1 MKYLLTLIVGALLG
15 GVGAYFLFVGAPG
28 AKTLPGEPLR
38 APEAGG
44 DPPGT
49 AVLTLDEQFFS
60 TLLDTIF
67 RDLGQ
72 PTFKLAGAGGAPAG
86 PDPFGRLGGADGFR
100 VVKAQGGCENR
111 VMLLNEGSG
120 TKTAVQLK
128 GGQILVP
135 LAFSGSYNL
144 GTCLNFRGSAQ
155 ASLQLSFDQQA
166 QTLYGRLNVEGV
178 NLEGFSPVF
187 SPVVTGFVQNAINQ
201 RVNPLVLLRGQQ
213 LNLVVPV
220 EATGGSLRAQPR
232 DVRYEATDGALRL
245 HVTYDFG
252 GARAGSPPPPG

>member
-28 AKTLPGEPLR
+28 AKSVPGEPLR

-49 AVLTLDEQFFS
+49 VVLTLDEPFFA

-72 PTFKLAGAGGAPAG
+72 PTFKLAGAGG

-111 VMLLNEGSG
+111 VVLMGEGSG
-120 TKTAVQLK
+120 TKTVVQLRD
-128 GGQILVP
+128 GRILVP

-155 ASLQLSFDQQA
+155 ADLQLSYDGQA
-166 QTLYGRLNVEGV
+166 QTLYGRLSVEGV

-232 DVRYEATDGALRL
+232 DVRYEAKDGALRL

-252 GARAGSPPPPG
+252 GARTASPPPG

>member
-28 AKTLPGEPLR
+28 AKTMPGEPLR

-72 PTFKLAGAGGAPAG
+72 PTFKLAGADG
-86 PDPFGRLGGADGFR
+86 PGPFGRLGGADGFAF
-100 VVKAQGGCENR
+100 VEAQGGCENR
-111 VMLLNEGSG
+111 VVLMNEGSG

-144 GTCLNFRGSAQ
+144 GTCLNFKGSAQ
-155 ASLQLSFDQQA
+155 ANLQLSFDQQA
-166 QTLYGRLNVEGV
+166 QTLYGRLSVEGV
-178 NLEGFSPVF
+178 NLEGFSPVL

-220 EATGGSLRAQPR
+220 EASGGSLRAQPR

-252 GARAGSPPPPG
+252 GARTGPPPPG